1 MSIYNR
7 HRFRPNI
14 IGYAVWLNHR
24 FSLSHRDVEDLLA
37 KRCISVSY
45 EIIRLWCI
53 KFGALYARRFK
64 RRHRGYGDTF
74 YIDEFFADIIAVVI

>member
-45 EIIRLWCI
+45 EIIRL
-53 KFGALYARRFK
+53 GVLSLVLYTLAVLN
-64 RRHRGYGDTF
+64 GDTVGMA
-74 YIDEFFADIIAVVI
+74 IRSTSMNSLSI